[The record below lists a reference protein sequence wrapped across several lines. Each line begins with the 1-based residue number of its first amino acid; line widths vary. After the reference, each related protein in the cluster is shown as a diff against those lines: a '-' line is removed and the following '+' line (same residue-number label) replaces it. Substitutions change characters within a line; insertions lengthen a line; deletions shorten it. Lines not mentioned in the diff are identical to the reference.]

1 MISYSS
7 KRKVSRKTLIAGLVI
22 SLLFPTSYVI
32 FALPFLV
39 KPNMEWQLENII
51 GLVFLWGI
59 TILLLVHIR
68 FFEKRKF
75 SSIGLKSISIKK
87 ISLSIGVG
95 FICSLLIPLFYY
107 GMMFLFDTS
116 VENSIDNLSQRS
128 PIFILSSIITA
139 AITEEVLFRAYPL
152 ERLYE
157 LTGSNGIGIAVSLG
171 AFLLLHSQSW
181 NLLHILGVVL
191 PLGILLTIIYLKT
204 RSLLFL
210 IIVHL
215 VIDLP
220 LFVTSLI
227 NQMGS

>member
-1 MISYSS
+1 MISNSS
-7 KRKVSRKTLIAGLVI
+7 KRKVARKTLIAGLVI
-22 SLLFPTSYVI
+22 SLLFPTAYVI
-32 FALPFLV
+32 LALPFLV
-39 KPNMEWQLENII
+39 KPNVEWQLENII
-51 GLVFLWGI
+51 GLVFLWVI

-75 SSIGLKSISIKK
+75 SSIGLKSIGIKK
-87 ISLSIGVG
+87 ISLAIGVG

-116 VENSIDNLSQRS
+116 VGNSIDNLSQRS
-128 PIFILSSIITA
+128 PIFILASIITA

-157 LTGSNGIGIAVSLG
+157 LTGSNWIGIAVSLG

-181 NLLHILGVVL
+181 NLLHILGVVM
-191 PLGILLTIIYLKT
+191 PLGVLVTIIYLKT
-204 RSLLFL
+204 RSLLFV

-215 VIDLP
+215 VIDFP
-220 LFVTSLI
+220 LFITSLI

>member
-1 MISYSS
+1 MISNSS
-7 KRKVSRKTLIAGLVI
+7 KRKVVRKRLIAGLAI
-22 SLLFPTSYVI
+22 SLLLPTAYVI
-32 FALPFLV
+32 LALPFLV
-39 KPNMEWQLENII
+39 KPNVEWQLENII
-51 GLVFLWGI
+51 GLVFLWVI

-68 FFEKRKF
+68 FLEKRKF
-75 SSIGLKSISIKK
+75 SSIGLKSIGIKK
-87 ISLSIGVG
+87 ISLAIGIG

-128 PIFILSSIITA
+128 PIFILASIITA

-157 LTGSNGIGIAVSLG
+157 LTGSNWIGIAISLG
-171 AFLLLHSQSW
+171 AFILLHSQSW
-181 NLLHILGVVL
+181 NLLHILGVVM
-191 PLGILLTIIYLKT
+191 PLGVLVTIIYLKT
-204 RSLLFL
+204 RSLLFV

-220 LFVTSLI
+220 LFITSLI